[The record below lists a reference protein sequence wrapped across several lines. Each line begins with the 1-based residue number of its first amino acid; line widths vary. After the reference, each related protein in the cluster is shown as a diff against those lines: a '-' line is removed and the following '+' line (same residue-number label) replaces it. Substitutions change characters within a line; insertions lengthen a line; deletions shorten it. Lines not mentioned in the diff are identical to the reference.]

1 VAHHFIQ
8 RRYFMALSFTPGET
22 VVIPE
27 IPLQPQLVLPAAQ
40 SAVIVVDMQND
51 FVSEG
56 GRLVVPD
63 AAGTL
68 AAIQQLLESARS
80 HSVRI
85 AYTQDTHFEGD
96 PEWQIWPEH
105 CRAGTW
111 GWEIVDELKPHADDL
126 VCPKSRYDGFYGTS
140 LDHYLSR
147 VWQIKHLVIVG
158 TIASI
163 CVLHTAAAAGLRW
176 FHVVAPADG
185 LSSLTDFDQA
195 LALRQISWLY
205 AGHVVRHGAEIEF
218 E

>member
-1 VAHHFIQ
+1 
-8 RRYFMALSFTPGET
+8 MALNFTPGEQ
-22 VVIPE
+22 VEIPP
-27 IPLQPQLVLPAAQ
+27 IPLQEQVSLPAAH

-63 AAGTL
+63 AAATVPAIQTLL
-68 AAIQQLLESARS
+68 AAARR
-80 HSVRI
+80 HNVPI
-85 AYTQDTHFEGD
+85 AYTQDTHYEGD

-105 CRAGTW
+105 CRADTW
-111 GWEIVDELKPHADDL
+111 GWQIIEALQPQPGDL

-147 VWQIKHLVIVG
+147 VWKVEHLVIVG

-163 CVLHTAAAAGLRW
+163 CVLHTAASAGLRW
-176 FHVVAPADG
+176 FHVVTPADG
-185 LSSLTDFDQA
+185 VSSLNDFDQA

-205 AGHVVRHGAEIEF
+205 AGEVVRSVAGINF
-218 E
+218 V